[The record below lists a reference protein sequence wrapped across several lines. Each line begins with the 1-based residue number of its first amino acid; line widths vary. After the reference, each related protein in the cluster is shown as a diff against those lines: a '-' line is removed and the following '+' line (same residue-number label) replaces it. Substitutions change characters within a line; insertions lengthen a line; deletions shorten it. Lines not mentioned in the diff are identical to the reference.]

1 MNDEPLM
8 SEAPPGMDRWGNP
21 DQVRLLLD
29 SNALI
34 WWVTD
39 PGRLSSTGGPGDT
52 ESRERDRREPSF
64 PVGNH
69 HQNRKGGLPEL
80 GSSIQYL
87 LDEVREQRFE
97 LLQLRPE
104 HLLALGRLERHHRD
118 PFDRLLI
125 AQGIAERL
133 PVATSDPSFSKY
145 PVEVFW

>member
-1 MNDEPLM
+1 M
-8 SEAPPGMDRWGNP
+8 
-21 DQVRLLLD
+21 RLLLD

-39 PGRLSSTGGPGDT
+39 PGRLSKAADYAIRNPENEIVVSLVSLWEITIKIA
-52 ESRERDRREPSF
+52 
-64 PVGNH
+64 
-69 HQNRKGGLPEL
+69 KGGLPEL

-97 LLQLRPE
+97 LLPLKPE
-104 HLLALGRLERHHRD
+104 HLRALGRLERHHRD
-118 PFDRLLI
+118 PFDRLII

-133 PVATSDPSFSKY
+133 PVATNDLSFGKY

>member
-1 MNDEPLM
+1 M
-8 SEAPPGMDRWGNP
+8 
-21 DQVRLLLD
+21 RLLLD

-34 WWVTD
+34 WSVSE
-39 PGRLSSTGGPGDT
+39 PARLSIVAKQAIRNPENQIVVSLVSLWEITIKIG
-52 ESRERDRREPSF
+52 
-64 PVGNH
+64 
-69 HQNRKGGLPEL
+69 KGGLPQL

-104 HLLALGRLERHHRD
+104 HLLALGKLERHHRD

-145 PVEVFW
+145 PIEIFW

>member
-1 MNDEPLM
+1 
-8 SEAPPGMDRWGNP
+8 
-21 DQVRLLLD
+21 VRLLLD

-39 PGRLSSTGGPGDT
+39 PRRLSNSADKAIRNQENQIVVTMVSLWEIT
-52 ESRERDRREPSF
+52 IKVS
-64 PVGNH
+64 
-69 HQNRKGGLPEL
+69 KGGLPQL

-97 LLQLRPE
+97 LLALRPE
-104 HLLALGRLERHHRD
+104 HLVALGRLERHHRD
-118 PFDRLLI
+118 PFDRLII

-133 PVATSDPSFSKY
+133 PVATKDPSFSRY

>member
-1 MNDEPLM
+1 
-8 SEAPPGMDRWGNP
+8 
-21 DQVRLLLD
+21 VRLLLD

-34 WWVTD
+34 WWVTE
-39 PGRLSSTGGPGDT
+39 PKKLSSRVDREIRNPGNQIVVSLVSLWEIT
-52 ESRERDRREPSF
+52 IKLS
-64 PVGNH
+64 
-69 HQNRKGGLPEL
+69 KGGLPQL

-87 LDEVREQRFE
+87 LDEVREQRFD

-104 HLLALGRLERHHRD
+104 HLRALGRLERHHRD

>member
-1 MNDEPLM
+1 M
-8 SEAPPGMDRWGNP
+8 
-21 DQVRLLLD
+21 RLLLD

-34 WWVTD
+34 WWVTEPD
-39 PGRLSSTGGPGDT
+39 RLSSTVD
-52 ESRERDRREPSF
+52 REIRNPENQIVVSLASLWEITIKIS
-64 PVGNH
+64 
-69 HQNRKGGLPEL
+69 KGGLPQL

-133 PVATSDPSFSKY
+133 PVATSDPGFSKY

>member
-1 MNDEPLM
+1 M
-8 SEAPPGMDRWGNP
+8 
-21 DQVRLLLD
+21 RLLLD

-34 WWVTD
+34 WWVTE
-39 PGRLSSTGGPGDT
+39 PERLSSTVD
-52 ESRERDRREPSF
+52 REIRNPENQIVVSLASLWEITIKIS
-64 PVGNH
+64 
-69 HQNRKGGLPEL
+69 KGGLPQL

-97 LLQLRPE
+97 LLPLRPE

-118 PFDRLLI
+118 PFDRVII

-133 PVATSDPSFSKY
+133 PVATNDPSFQRY

>member
-1 MNDEPLM
+1 M
-8 SEAPPGMDRWGNP
+8 
-21 DQVRLLLD
+21 RLLLD

-34 WWVTD
+34 WSVSE
-39 PGRLSSTGGPGDT
+39 PKRLSRVARQAIRN
-52 ESRERDRREPSF
+52 RENQIVVSLASLWEITIKIS
-64 PVGNH
+64 
-69 HQNRKGGLPEL
+69 KGGLPQL

-97 LLQLRPE
+97 LLPLRPE

-118 PFDRLLI
+118 PFDRVII

-133 PVATSDPSFSKY
+133 PVATNDPSFQRY

>member
-1 MNDEPLM
+1 
-8 SEAPPGMDRWGNP
+8 
-21 DQVRLLLD
+21 VRLLLD

-34 WWVTD
+34 WWVTE
-39 PGRLSSTGGPGDT
+39 PERLSSTVD
-52 ESRERDRREPSF
+52 REIRNP
-64 PVGNH
+64 
-69 HQNRKGGLPEL
+69 QNQIVVSLVSLWEITIKISKGGLPQL

-133 PVATSDPSFSKY
+133 PVATSDPGFSKY

>member
-1 MNDEPLM
+1 MVC
-8 SEAPPGMDRWGNP
+8 
-21 DQVRLLLD
+21 VRARK
-29 SNALI
+29 ALFHRKAG
-34 WWVTD
+34 D
-39 PGRLSSTGGPGDT
+39 PRLRKP
-52 ESRERDRREPSF
+52 DRREPGF
-64 PVGNH
+64 ALGNH
-69 HQNRKGGLPEL
+69 HKDQQRWTAEL

-87 LDEVREQRFE
+87 LDEVRAQRFE